1 MASPK
6 SKDLDVGLLI
16 GPVGKPAK
24 HKEPD
29 EDQEGGPS
37 DEDEDNLPAGA
48 LEAYQEHVE
57 AEEAGDDA
65 KACAALGRMVRAFME
80 PEEPEEEEG
89 Y

>member
-1 MASPK
+1 MASQK
-6 SKDLDVGLLI
+6 KGLDIGILI
-16 GPVGKPAK
+16 GKPMK

-48 LEAYQEHVE
+48 LEAYQEHVA

-65 KACAALGRMVRAFME
+65 KACAALGRLIRAYMDE
-80 PEEPEEEEG
+80 PAEEPAEEEG